1 MADDE
6 VLRGTLSHSRDAR
19 VTQPF
24 HALEGDWR
32 SRMETRTVV
41 GLVAALVCAGLAASI
56 LGARGDGTRPL
67 IPSKPADVPQI
78 DLPPPPPALAPA
90 PQAVTEVPKT
100 QTPATETPPERG
112 VQPSSIAALI
122 ADLRREVE
130 PGFWGHTQGASLQAK
145 GNTVI
150 ARATPDVLDAV
161 GAWLDARRAPRDPER
176 ERTSGDPAAAE
187 ELRAV
192 LRGMLDRQVR
202 LDGAARLLRDDP
214 NAALQL
220 LAQVEKEEPDNARAK
235 ALRVLAEDRN
245 GGLAE
250 SAALP
255 PRRGSLAEWLL
266 LWPSVNTY
274 ARLNELREK
283 AGPAGAVKL
292 GLELAEVL
300 RRGSV
305 TVKVQGV
312 PLWVAVRRLQVEA
325 LVEITLDPEVG
336 ARLET
341 QTVTLDEVA
350 RSLDTVLDSLV
361 AQLPA
366 GHRWAANQRS
376 IEITLRADAAELPL
390 RNRYFDVR
398 DLLGAPSAAPAPAQ
412 PGAAPPMPPTYTEPP
427 QK

>member
-1 MADDE
+1 
-6 VLRGTLSHSRDAR
+6 
-19 VTQPF
+19 
-24 HALEGDWR
+24 
-32 SRMETRTVV
+32 METRTAV
-41 GLVAALVCAGLAASI
+41 GLVAALVCGGLAAYI
-56 LGARGDGTRPL
+56 LGARGDGTRTL
-67 IPSKPADVPQI
+67 IPSKPADLPQI

-90 PQAVTEVPKT
+90 PQAVTEVREAPP
-100 QTPATETPPERG
+100 PATATAPEREA
-112 VQPSSIAALI
+112 PSLSIDALL

-161 GAWLDARRAPRDPER
+161 GAWLDARRAPRDLER
-176 ERTSGDPAAAE
+176 ERTRGDPAAAE
-187 ELRAV
+187 ELRGV
-192 LRGMLDRQVR
+192 MRGMLDRHVR

-220 LAQVEKEEPDNARAK
+220 LAQVEKEEPDNGRAK
-235 ALRVLAEDRN
+235 ALRVMAEDRN

-250 SAALP
+250 SVALP

-266 LWPSVNTY
+266 RWPSVTTY

-283 AGPAGAVKL
+283 AGHAGAVKL
-292 GLELAEVL
+292 GVELADVL
-300 RRGSV
+300 KRGSV
-305 TVKVQGV
+305 AVKVRDV

-350 RSLDTVLDSLV
+350 RSLDAVLDSLV

-398 DLLGAPSAAPAPAQ
+398 DLLGLSSAAPAPAQ
-412 PGAAPPMPPTYTEPP
+412 PGAAPPMPPTYTEPS